1 MADGSACAIVVMK
14 TSLVSFT
21 ALGFHLGILGDR
33 DIADTSLIVDA
44 RIAAADAGTGFASG
58 GGDFRAAADG
68 DITAASTIAAADAGT
83 MFSAGGND
91 FRVAADSDIT
101 AVAIKTTA
109 NAGSICSAV
118 GGYFR
123 VAGDGDVAAVAPR
136 AAADAGSKL
145 TALGGDFRVAADGNI
160 TAAAVAAVA
169 PRAAADAGTFFAAGD
184 IQAAGKSGFV
194 GDGEIAF
201 TVTAILG
208 GVLLY
213 TGTLTAALDGVF
225 PVQLQGHIAV
235 ARDLDSC
242 YTQEIINL
250 RFAAG
255 SAHIDVHAVQ
265 GDIGGS
271 VVRHI
276 DGDRRLIAAV
286 IGEGIITD
294 DNVHF
299 LQSDI
304 GNGTSRCRN
313 GDGVGGGRFTVG
325 LGDDGGRGLLF
336 IRDAIFLGDIL
347 PAIVGCDGDTASGK
361 VIFLRKGGKG
371 QAADE
376 QQGQKGGYKTFGF
389 HGAVSFRW
397 AGMNRVGGVAGISLG
412 LYAIFL
418 PLLYQKRTVNTRG
431 FLE

>member
-1 MADGSACAIVVMK
+1 MVAAA
-14 TSLVSFT
+14 

-33 DIADTSLIVDA
+33 DIAGTFLIVDA
-44 RIAAADAGTGFASG
+44 RIAVADAGTGFAAG

-109 NAGSICSAV
+109 NAGSISSAV

-136 AAADAGSKL
+136 AAADAG
-145 TALGGDFRVAADGNI
+145 AEAAAVGGDFRVAADGNI

-169 PRAAADAGTFFAAGD
+169 PRAAADAGTLQAAGG

-313 GDGVGGGRFTVG
+313 GDGVGGRSAAVR
-325 LGDDGGRGLLF
+325 LGDDRGTVRNVNLCSLSYRLSAF
-336 IRDAIFLGDIL
+336 RSVDGDITVL
-347 PAIVGCDGDTASGK
+347 QIPGI
-361 VIFLRKGGKG
+361 RKGGNG
-371 QAADE
+371 QAAYQ
-376 QQGQKGGYKTFGF
+376 QQGQEGGNKAFGF